1 MCILIAW
8 FVYFDWLFCLMLT
21 WFVYFDC
28 LFCLMITWFVYFNC
42 LFCLMIT
49 WCVYFDC
56 LFCLMITW
64 FVYFDCLFCIMFIW
78 FVYFNCLFCLMYMIC
93 ILFLLSVWQ
102 FFNPSILL
110 KSNPN
115 FRDITW
121 NVEENMI
128 LHELFHVVSRFP
140 RYISCYITESRLPVG
155 QCTFTVSFEFFF
167 VYASSFV
174 LGLAI
179 CFSFCLIF
187 TV

>member
-1 MCILIAW
+1 
-8 FVYFDWLFCLMLT
+8 MLT
-21 WFVYFDC
+21 WF
-28 LFCLMITWFVYFNC
+28 
-42 LFCLMIT
+42 
-49 WCVYFDC
+49 VYFDC

-78 FVYFNCLFCLMYMIC
+78 FVYFNCLFCLMYKLYMIC

-140 RYISCYITESRLPVG
+140 IYISCYIAESRLPLG
-155 QCTFTVSFEFFF
+155 QCTFTVSVEFFF